1 MMNNIW
7 ILVAHR
13 GGARVFENKGPG
25 KGLNLL
31 HDIPHPAGRLKN
43 KDIGADKPG
52 RSFDS
57 CGQARHALSSEQEAT
72 AHVAEQFAKQLCT
85 MLDDGRHQ
93 QRYGKLVLVAEPR
106 FLGNLRAAL
115 SPPTAA
121 MVTASVDKDLGG
133 VDTHN
138 MPKHLGEFIRL

>member
-1 MMNNIW
+1 MNNIW

-13 GGARVFENKGPG
+13 GGARIFENKGRG

-31 HDIPHPAGRLKN
+31 QSIPHPQGRLKN

-52 RSFDS
+52 RSFDRQ
-57 CGQARHALSSEQEAT
+57 GQGRHALANEQEPT
-72 AHVAEQFAKQLCT
+72 AHVAEQFARQLSS

-93 QRYGKLVLVAEPR
+93 QRYEKLVLVAEPR

-121 MVTASVDKDLGG
+121 LVTAAVSKDLGG
-133 VDTHN
+133 VESHN
-138 MPKHLGEFIRL
+138 MPKYLGEVIRL

>member
-1 MMNNIW
+1 MNNIW

-31 HDIPHPAGRLKN
+31 HDIPHPEGRLKN

-57 CGQARHALSSEQEAT
+57 SGQGRHALSSEQEPT
-72 AHVAEQFAKQLCT
+72 AHVAEQFAKQLSS
-85 MLDDGRHQ
+85 LLEEGRNR

-106 FLGNLRAAL
+106 FLGNLRAVL

-121 MVTASVDKDLGG
+121 LVSATVDKDLGG
-133 VDTHN
+133 VEPHD
-138 MPKHLGEFIRL
+138 MPKHLGNILRL

>member
-1 MMNNIW
+1 MNNIW

-13 GGARVFENKGPG
+13 GGARIFENKGRG
-25 KGLNLL
+25 KGLHLL
-31 HDIPHPAGRLKN
+31 RSIPHPQGRLKN

-52 RSFDS
+52 RGFDRQ
-57 CGQARHALSSEQEAT
+57 GQGRHALATEQEPT
-72 AHVAEQFAKQLCT
+72 AHVAEQFAKQLSS

-93 QRYGKLVLVAEPR
+93 QRYEKLVLVAEPR

-121 MVTASVDKDLGG
+121 LVTAAVGKDLGG
-133 VDTHN
+133 VESHN
-138 MPKHLGEFIRL
+138 MSKYLGEVIRL